1 MGADDEES
9 ATALFTAGPGVWLG
23 TPSPECNADPAGFRG
38 TRAPSSSNAA
48 ICGGHCR
55 QAVLSVKATPAS
67 RTADRS
73 ADGETNVQCRHGCI
87 TPTPP
92 PVRRERT
99 TQKAREGRGT
109 ADEEE
114 QDGGGKK
121 PRGGGGGGG
130 VRVGTSGQPRETRRR
145 LERAAD
151 TLEVGGV
158 GGVRGVAEKVD
169 RAREEVTLGCGH
181 LLDSNPCSRQ
191 ALVGTHPRGQPGST
205 QLSFR

>member
-48 ICGGHCR
+48 ICGAVVRTSSLGQMVNDIIPELVLKR

-92 PVRRERT
+92 PVRRVPAAARSGARFQRAGVALASIRT
-99 TQKAREGRGT
+99 PARLATCSALLRSHETGSGIP
-109 ADEEE
+109 ADLVTEIFLFLN
-114 QDGGGKK
+114 
-121 PRGGGGGGG
+121 RN
-130 VRVGTSGQPRETRRR
+130 
-145 LERAAD
+145 
-151 TLEVGGV
+151 VGG
-158 GGVRGVAEKVD
+158 D
-169 RAREEVTLGCGH
+169 
-181 LLDSNPCSRQ
+181 
-191 ALVGTHPRGQPGST
+191 
-205 QLSFR
+205 